1 MLSQLHPASLTTSYP
16 TRLICKNRIAKYIS
30 MLQYFIFVWCIIFFV
45 VFAYIKIRFP
55 FWNNQPVFHTYD
67 YWRYF
72 YTQPFI
78 LYNYPVKTKFCDTNR
93 VKTLSYLECSHQNKI
108 DMANLLQCYYIS
120 SERVC
125 HTITKDDIHAHFIGN
140 EEPAYISFYN
150 EIRRNEKI
158 DASYH
163 INTEDHPIAMISS
176 RPATLYFRPTL
187 QENQYTETPVNVIDF
202 LCVHRNF
209 DKKKISRTILQT
221 HEYNQRKMDPN
232 ISISIIKKEITLF
245 EGVVPLVKYKNALFH
260 LRPINVPILP
270 EHFHVNSIRKE
281 SSMNTLVDFL
291 HEKTHE
297 TNPDFDLVLIPSIG
311 SLTTLIQ
318 SKLCYVFCL
327 RNKEQII
334 GLYFFKDL
342 KCKYEDIDGDTLQC
356 VGSVMNV
363 DSPALFFLG
372 FLHGLR
378 SILKENS
385 SYKMLF
391 IDEMSHNK
399 VLLKYWRE
407 KHTPVFVNDNAYY
420 LFNFIY
426 PRSPLYPEKCLILF

>member
-1 MLSQLHPASLTTSYP
+1 
-16 TRLICKNRIAKYIS
+16 
-30 MLQYFIFVWCIIFFV
+30 
-45 VFAYIKIRFP
+45 
-55 FWNNQPVFHTYD
+55 
-67 YWRYF
+67 
-72 YTQPFI
+72 
-78 LYNYPVKTKFCDTNR
+78 
-93 VKTLSYLECSHQNKI
+93 
-108 DMANLLQCYYIS
+108 
-120 SERVC
+120 
-125 HTITKDDIHAHFIGN
+125 
-140 EEPAYISFYN
+140 
-150 EIRRNEKI
+150 
-158 DASYH
+158 
-163 INTEDHPIAMISS
+163 
-176 RPATLYFRPTL
+176 
-187 QENQYTETPVNVIDF
+187 
-202 LCVHRNF
+202 
-209 DKKKISRTILQT
+209 
-221 HEYNQRKMDPN
+221 
-232 ISISIIKKEITLF
+232 
-245 EGVVPLVKYKNALFH
+245 
-260 LRPINVPILP
+260 
-270 EHFHVNSIRKE
+270 
-281 SSMNTLVDFL
+281 
-291 HEKTHE
+291 
-297 TNPDFDLVLIPSIG
+297 
-311 SLTTLIQ
+311 
-318 SKLCYVFCL
+318 L